1 MDCFYI
7 ITNKLKDKDYAIT
20 SQIEQ
25 YIQSSGKKCFL
36 SEKDS
41 EGHIIP
47 GTVPKEA
54 ECGLVLGGDGTL
66 IRAVRDLGERSLPL
80 LGINLGTLG
89 YLTDVDLEDFE
100 SALDHLFSETP
111 VIEERMMLEGSFRNS
126 RKDMAMNDIVIAR
139 EGKVR
144 IVSFHIYV
152 NGALLNTYHAPTGS
166 TGYNLSAGGPI
177 VEPTAQM
184 IVITPICSHALNT
197 SSIVLSA
204 DDLIEVEVCEGRY
217 GRQEQV
223 SLCFDGAEQTIEHM
237 KVSRHAKII
246 ELISQYDIET
256 QEELAEYL
264 NNAGFKVTQATV
276 SRDIRDLKLSKVST
290 GSGHQKY
297 ILHRIEEPGMS
308 EKYIRVLKGGYVAMD
323 MAQNILVIK
332 TVSGMAM
339 AVAAAVDAMKWHE
352 VVGCIAGDDT
362 IMCAIRTVEDT
373 AAVMDKIRKIVSREV

>member
-66 IRAVRDLGERSLPL
+66 IRAVRD
-80 LGINLGTLG
+80 LGTLG

-152 NGALLNTYHAPTGS
+152 NGALLNTYHADGVIISTPTGS

-223 SLCFDGAEQTIEHM
+223 SLCFDGAEQTTLVTGERVCIKRSSHT
-237 KVSRHAKII
+237 AK
-246 ELISQYDIET
+246 LI
-256 QEELAEYL
+256 
-264 NNAGFKVTQATV
+264 
-276 SRDIRDLKLSKVST
+276 KLSKESFMKT
-290 GSGHQKY
+290 MRKK
-297 ILHRIEEPGMS
+297 M
-308 EKYIRVLKGGYVAMD
+308 KG
-323 MAQNILVIK
+323 N
-332 TVSGMAM
+332 
-339 AVAAAVDAMKWHE
+339 
-352 VVGCIAGDDT
+352 
-362 IMCAIRTVEDT
+362 
-373 AAVMDKIRKIVSREV
+373 